1 MQHTLLSQKA
11 REISNQYR
19 YPTTPADKEASIG
32 IFAEQADVHLQTDH
46 LVCFNHLDEEFVQ
59 ALADG
64 KHLAFILS
72 TNAGK

>member
-1 MQHTLLSQKA
+1 MQHSLLSQKA

-32 IFAEQADVHLQTDH
+32 IFAEQADAHLQTDH
-46 LVCFNHLDEEFVQ
+46 LVCFNHLDKDFVQ

-72 TNAGK
+72 AAAGK